1 MSEAHDDHFGSAFE
15 GDDLPPH
22 HAVPEEPKSPLW
34 LPFLGGAILAVT
46 LTWWLSTPTAEE
58 EARAAAA
65 ASASASASA
74 SAAASV
80 PPSDS
85 VEPAAQP
92 EAKPA
97 PPPPSPPTPRPAP
110 PKLPGGVKAPGADI
124 KQVKL
129 PPGH

>member
-74 SAAASV
+74 AASA
-80 PPSDS
+80 PPLAS

-97 PPPPSPPTPRPAP
+97 APPPPAPPTPRPAP
-110 PKLPGGVKAPGADI
+110 PKLPGGIKAPGAADI
-124 KQVKL
+124 KQMK

>member
-74 SAAASV
+74 AASV